1 MPARV
6 QNKWHEAG
14 GTRQLQ
20 KKEEQAQLTDWILLS
35 TSMEFTAARSFTM
48 VRELAFKLASS
59 LPDMPTLLDRA
70 NEVNLS
76 ALACFAPVGAL

>member
-1 MPARV
+1 
-6 QNKWHEAG
+6 
-14 GTRQLQ
+14 
-20 KKEEQAQLTDWILLS
+20 
-35 TSMEFTAARSFTM
+35 MEFTAARSFTM